1 MTRRGIELRTDGSH
15 RRPLRRHHIHLY
27 IGGPAPATAAAAVVA
42 AEETAEVVRGGLHEH
57 TMRAGVSM
65 CTRVGARAGRA
76 WFEG

>member
-1 MTRRGIELRTDGSH
+1 MAVAADAS
-15 RRPLRRHHIHLY
+15 
-27 IGGPAPATAAAAVVA
+27 AAASVA
-42 AEETAEVVRGGLHEH
+42 SGGAMAAEAEAEAEETVDVSGGGLHEH